1 LALRHGADTLGA
13 MLFFL
18 LAGSL
23 FRVENRETALFLPPT
38 AMRLILRSN
47 RVWEGLGHRLIPQ
60 FAGVTITEAVKDV
73 YSAIPTKPNA
83 SRRFVLA
90 EVP

>member
-1 LALRHGADTLGA
+1 
-13 MLFFL
+13 
-18 LAGSL
+18 
-23 FRVENRETALFLPPT
+23 
-38 AMRLILRSN
+38 MRLILRSN